1 LAASYFLIFGT
12 SWSDLMGTWAGTRIS
27 LMAGLLASAA
37 VGVSPALSDP
47 AADAAA
53 ATQSPAAATA
63 SETNTAAPATPAPA
77 ATPDS
82 PAPAQPVEPTAGAA
96 PAADPAK
103 PATDA
108 AAAPAT
114 TPQAVPPDAAAVP
127 AVEPS
132 KAAETPAAA
141 PATAPAPAA
150 TAETPAPATPPA
162 ATAETPSPAPAA
174 TAAETPASAPAAATA
189 AAPPPADPVV
199 TAIVAAAASKFDEA
213 SAPKAEKADV
223 AALAAYYQTAK
234 APLWIKDGALTSHAN
249 AVLGEFRK
257 AADWGLDPAAYE
269 IPEIAAGAT
278 PEELGDAEARISL
291 SALRYARQA
300 RGGRVDPLA
309 ISNIW
314 DMTPERPDPAAV
326 MADLAA
332 AAEPAAYLIAQH
344 PKHEGFVKL
353 REALLKA
360 RGPQTEE
367 PIDDALKVVLPEK
380 GTLKPGQRHA
390 DVPLL
395 RKRLKMVS
403 PSEDAEDLYD
413 PILVEAVKGFQV
425 NEGFKANGQLNPR
438 TRVALNAAGKP
449 KKTNRQGEIDRIT
462 LNLERWR
469 WLPANL
475 GDLYVINNIPEFVGR
490 VYKGDE
496 RVFEE
501 RIIIGQTTWAT
512 PLLASEMRSIVFRP
526 SWGVPDGIK
535 TKELLPRLKQA
546 GGGGGFF
553 EQLFGGG
560 GGGGGRVL
568 KAYGLTPYLNGRP
581 VDPDKVDWSKVNI
594 RQFSFTQPPGAK
606 NPLGEVKFMFPNRH
620 DVYMHDTTQ
629 RELFSQSFRALS
641 HGCIRV
647 QNPRRLAE
655 VLLGEDKGWDAGKV
669 RAMYNSGGEVALDK
683 AVPVYLA
690 YFTARVDDEGKLR
703 TYADLY
709 GSDSRLMSALAGRAV
724 RYEAPRH
731 TGGDLVASETEEN
744 YRPSAAPQTTASISE
759 SEAEDEETPPPQPAK
774 KQQKKKEAALKKKK
788 GDTTNDILTNA
799 LSGLVAN

>member
-1 LAASYFLIFGT
+1 
-12 SWSDLMGTWAGTRIS
+12 M
-27 LMAGLLASAA
+27 
-37 VGVSPALSDP
+37 
-47 AADAAA
+47 
-53 ATQSPAAATA
+53 
-63 SETNTAAPATPAPA
+63 
-77 ATPDS
+77 
-82 PAPAQPVEPTAGAA
+82 
-96 PAADPAK
+96 
-103 PATDA
+103 
-108 AAAPAT
+108 
-114 TPQAVPPDAAAVP
+114 
-127 AVEPS
+127 
-132 KAAETPAAA
+132 
-141 PATAPAPAA
+141 
-150 TAETPAPATPPA
+150 
-162 ATAETPSPAPAA
+162 
-174 TAAETPASAPAAATA
+174 
-189 AAPPPADPVV
+189 APPEADPVV
-199 TAIVAAAASKFDEA
+199 TAILAAAAAKFVEA

-223 AALAAYYQTAK
+223 AALAAFYQTAR
-234 APLWIKDGALTSHAN
+234 APLWIKDGALTPHAN
-249 AVLGEFRK
+249 AVAAEFKK

-269 IPEIAAGAT
+269 IPEVAAGAT
-278 PEELGDAEARISL
+278 PEALGDAEARISL
-291 SALRYARQA
+291 SALRYARHA

-314 DMTPERPDPAAV
+314 DMTPERPDAAV
-326 MADLAA
+326 VIADLAA
-332 AAEPAAYLIAQH
+332 AADPAAYLTAQH

-367 PIDDALKVVLPEK
+367 PVDEALKVVLPEA

-403 PSEDAEDLYD
+403 PSPDADDLYD
-413 PILVEAVKGFQV
+413 PILAEAVKGFQIDQ
-425 NEGFKANGQLNPR
+425 GLKANGQLNPR
-438 TRVALNAAGKP
+438 TRAALNAEGRP
-449 KKTNRQGEIDRIT
+449 KKANRQGEIDRIT

-469 WLPANL
+469 WLPQNL

-490 VYKGDE
+490 VYKGNE

-501 RIIIGQTTWAT
+501 RIIIGQTSWAT
-512 PLLASEMRSIVFRP
+512 PLLTSEMRTIVFRP

-546 GGGGGFF
+546 GGGGFF
-553 EQLFGGG
+553 EQLFGG

-581 VDPDKVDWSKVNI
+581 VDPDKIDWSKVNI
-594 RQFSFTQPPGAK
+594 RQFSFTQPPGGK

-629 RELFSQSFRALS
+629 RELFAQSFRALS

-655 VLLGEDKGWDAGKV
+655 VLLGEDKGWDADKV
-669 RAMYNSGGEVALDK
+669 RSMYNSGGEVALDK

-690 YFTARVDDEGKLR
+690 YFTARVDDDGKLR

-731 TGGDLVASETEEN
+731 TGGDLVASETDEN

-759 SEAEDEETPPPQPAK
+759 SEAEGDEETPPQPAK
-774 KQQKKKEAALKKKK
+774 KQQQKKKDAAAKNKKKREQ
-788 GDTTNDILTNA
+788 TTSDMMTNA
-799 LSGLVAN
+799 LSVWSRTEQMTLEGWLQKPADCPNGRSADCVAAITFLAEAESGRRQPVKSGYRPIHDFGLVEGLLGAQHDYANGGAWVHPGETVYARMTFLSFELLQPFVRVGTMFIVQDGPRAVAHGRILLVRDDDLSSEDNG

>member
-1 LAASYFLIFGT
+1 
-12 SWSDLMGTWAGTRIS
+12 MGTWAGTRIS

-47 AADAAA
+47 APEPS
-53 ATQSPAAATA
+53 ATQ
-63 SETNTAAPATPAPA
+63 APA
-77 ATPDS
+77 A
-82 PAPAQPVEPTAGAA
+82 AA
-96 PAADPAK
+96 PAADTAAK
-103 PATDA
+103 PADATQAPATPPSTTQAPPATPQVPQAAAPASPPAHATDA
-108 AAAPAT
+108 AAAPS
-114 TPQAVPPDAAAVP
+114 TPPAAI
-127 AVEPS
+127 
-132 KAAETPAAA
+132 AEQPAAA
-141 PATAPAPAA
+141 PAAEPAKAQETPVPAA
-150 TAETPAPATPPA
+150 P
-162 ATAETPSPAPAA
+162 TPS
-174 TAAETPASAPAAATA
+174 TTAETPASAPAETPAATTA
-189 AAPPPADPVV
+189 AAPPAGDPVV
-199 TAIVAAAASKFDEA
+199 TAILAAAAGKFVEA

-223 AALAAYYQTAK
+223 AALAAYYQTARV
-234 APLWIKDGALTSHAN
+234 PLWVKDGALTAHAN
-249 AVLGEFRK
+249 AVLGEFKK

-269 IPEIAAGAT
+269 VPELAAGAS
-278 PEELGDAEARISL
+278 PEALGDAEARISL
-291 SALRYARQA
+291 SALRYARHA
-300 RGGRVDPLA
+300 RGGRIDPLA

-314 DMTPERPDPAAV
+314 DMTPERREPAAII
-326 MADLAA
+326 ADLAA
-332 AAEPAAYLIAQH
+332 AAEPAAYLTGLH

-367 PIDDALKVVLPEK
+367 AADEALKVVLPES

-390 DVPLL
+390 DVTLL
-395 RKRLKMVS
+395 RKRLKMVAPS
-403 PSEDAEDLYD
+403 PDAEDLYD

-425 NEGFKANGQLNPR
+425 NEGLKANGQLNSR
-438 TRVALNAAGKP
+438 TRAALNGYTKP

-462 LNLERWR
+462 LNMERWR
-469 WLPANL
+469 WLPENL

-496 RVFEE
+496 RIFEE
-501 RIIIGQTTWAT
+501 RIIIGQTSWAT
-512 PLLASEMRSIVFRP
+512 PMLTSQMRTIVFRP

-546 GGGGGFF
+546 GGGGFF

-581 VDPDKVDWSKVNI
+581 VDPDSIDWNKVNI

-629 RELFSQSFRALS
+629 RELFAQSYRALS

-647 QNPRRLAE
+647 QNPRKLAE
-655 VLLGEDKGWDAGKV
+655 VLLGADKGWDTDKV

-683 AVPVYLA
+683 PVPVYLA
-690 YFTARVDDEGKLR
+690 YFTARVDDEGRLR

-709 GSDSRLMSALAGRAV
+709 GSDSRLISALAGRAV

-744 YRPSAAPQTTASISE
+744 YRPSAAPETTASIA
-759 SEAEDEETPPPQPAK
+759 EAEEEDTPPQPAK
-774 KQQKKKEAALKKKK
+774 KQQKKKEAAVKKRK